1 MKIKVKYDVLF
12 CNGDRGKISTTYE
25 CPDFESESFD
35 GFLTGETLTI
45 SVEDKADEWVSELD
59 KSSFMNQNDIWII
72 NDWSITSIKKSD
84 GKNKKQEL
92 IVKEKKLSQEQLVIL
107 FAHTDSMA
115 NLKNDFLAVYFEIKD
130 TIKNLKF
137 DKQCSIVFKALGVAQ
152 KASMN
157 TLDNLNS
164 YQKALKLV
172 DWSKFKNKSGEY
184 DMEAIRLEAKKIQ
197 NQTTNLLE
205 NE

>member
-12 CNGDRGKISTTYE
+12 YNGDRGKISTTYE

-35 GFLTGETLTI
+35 GFLTEDTLTI
-45 SVEDKADEWVSELD
+45 SVEDKTDEWVSELD

-72 NDWSITSIKKSD
+72 HDWSITSIKKNT
-84 GKNKKQEL
+84 KNNKKEEL
-92 IVKEKKLSQEQLVIL
+92 IVKKREISQEEMVIL
-107 FAHTDSMA
+107 FAHTDAMST
-115 NLKNDFLAVYFEIKD
+115 LKDDFLAVYSEIKEP
-130 TIKNLKF
+130 IKNLKF
-137 DKQCSIVFKALGVAQ
+137 VKQCDIVFKSLGVAQ
-152 KASMN
+152 KASIN
-157 TLDNLNS
+157 SLDNLMN

-172 DWSKFKNKSGEY
+172 NWDNFKHKNGEY